1 MEPFIV
7 VQPRKKKMVTVSDAT
22 IVLNKV
28 NTFSE
33 AFNGHL
39 NAGEEEAIIN
49 TKINTKT
56 AKKSKDVK
64 KKKINEVKKKKR
76 TTPSWELL
84 LECAIRA
91 EQIGRTGVEV
101 YGRFYSATEIEDRCR
116 FMSPIHPFKTMKSAY
131 EIRTEG

>member
-64 KKKINEVKKKKR
+64 KKKIKEVKKKKR

>member
-39 NAGEEEAIIN
+39 NAGEEAIIN

-101 YGRFYSATEIEDRCR
+101 YGRFYSANEIEDRCR

>member
-28 NTFSE
+28 DTFSK

-39 NAGEEEAIIN
+39 RTSEEAIIN
-49 TKINTKT
+49 TKIKTKT
-56 AKKSKDVK
+56 AKKK
-64 KKKINEVKKKKR
+64 KKKSNELKKKKT

-91 EQIGRTGVEV
+91 EQIGNIGVEV
-101 YGRFYSATEIEDRCR
+101 YGRFYSASEIEDRCR
-116 FMSPIHPFKTMKSAY
+116 FMTPMPPFKTMMKSAY

>member
-39 NAGEEEAIIN
+39 NAGEEAIIN

-56 AKKSKDVK
+56 AKKSQD
-64 KKKINEVKKKKR
+64 VKKKKR

>member
-7 VQPRKKKMVTVSDAT
+7 VQPRKKKTVTVSDAT

-28 NTFSE
+28 NTFSD
-33 AFNGHL
+33 L
-39 NAGEEEAIIN
+39 NNLNTSEEVIIN
-49 TKINTKT
+49 TKIKTKT

-64 KKKINEVKKKKR
+64 KKKSNEVKKKKR

-101 YGRFYSATEIEDRCR
+101 YGRFYSANEIEDRCR
-116 FMSPIHPFKTMKSAY
+116 FMSPIHPFKNMKSAY